1 MIKIIKIK
9 EKKLL
14 KKEKLFN
21 FKTKKLEQKHVKIFS
36 GSAIMAM
43 AVKNALEIKNIPY
56 LERNDIN
63 SAITA
68 GFGSADKAVH
78 IFVLEQY
85 EEQAKYALVEV
96 NFDDLDEV
104 LSDSE
109 EEEE

>member
-1 MIKIIKIK
+1 M
-9 EKKLL
+9 L
-14 KKEKLFN
+14 N
-21 FKTKKLEQKHVKIFS
+21 FKTKKMEQKHVKIFS

-43 AVKNALEIKNIPY
+43 AVKNALENNNISY
-56 LERNDIN
+56 IERNDIN

-78 IFVLEQY
+78 IFVLEDD

-96 NFDDLDEV
+96 NFDDLDEI

-109 EEEE
+109 EE